1 MMGPDWNGQ
10 LARIDID
17 YISDN
22 GKNLEEA
29 ITRDGQTAKKLREI
43 CAVFHEADE
52 KAREAIEA
60 EWAQIKA

>member
-1 MMGPDWNGQ
+1 MMGPDWDGK
-10 LARIDID
+10 LARTDID

-29 ITRDGQTAKKLREI
+29 ILRDGQTAKKLREI

-52 KAREAIEA
+52 KAREAIES
-60 EWAQIKA
+60 EWSKIQA